1 MALRLDKYL
10 TELGAGTRSEVKKQ
24 IKAGLVTVNG
34 AVAKKPEQKV
44 DETGD
49 EVCLRGERLL
59 YTAFEYYLFHKPAG
73 CVSATQDNMHR
84 TVMDYLSDT
93 ARGDLF
99 PVGRL
104 DLDTEGLLLI
114 TTTVRWHTRCCRRPA
129 MWQKHI
135 TPGCRAWWMRPMSTF
150 LKTGLT
156 SGRRSRPDRQIW

>member
-104 DLDTEGLLLI
+104 DLDTEGLLFDHE
-114 TTTVRWHTRCCRRPA
+114 RRCAGTRAAVAVPPCGKNILRPGA
-129 MWQKHI
+129 
-135 TPGCRAWWMRPMSTF
+135 
-150 LKTGLT
+150 
-156 SGRRSRPDRQIW
+156 GRGG

>member
-73 CVSATQDNMHR
+73 WCVGDTGQYAPHGDGLSERHR
-84 TVMDYLSDT
+84 
-93 ARGDLF
+93 
-99 PVGRL
+99 
-104 DLDTEGLLLI
+104 
-114 TTTVRWHTRCCRRPA
+114 
-129 MWQKHI
+129 K
-135 TPGCRAWWMRPMSTF
+135 
-150 LKTGLT
+150 
-156 SGRRSRPDRQIW
+156 RRSGSRWEGWISTPRDCF

>member
-84 TVMDYLSDT
+84 TVMDYLE
-93 ARGDLF
+93 RH
-99 PVGRL
+99 R
-104 DLDTEGLLLI
+104 
-114 TTTVRWHTRCCRRPA
+114 
-129 MWQKHI
+129 K
-135 TPGCRAWWMRPMSTF
+135 
-150 LKTGLT
+150 
-156 SGRRSRPDRQIW
+156 RRSGSRWEGWISTPRDCF